1 MKRFLCILV
10 LGSAML
16 LSSEAFAQGVPV
28 AGFRGSEVL
37 VPAAFG
43 IRTDSAGNS
52 WSIEADGN
60 IGRIG
65 NSLVNSGHALLVNE
79 EAFTGFQ
86 PMMSSDGSE
95 FVFQSIPFQGLPGL
109 QMQRR
114 VRVLGKSGGLRYAEM
129 FYNGSTEEMNLTI
142 ALSTNFSG
150 NYKTFVSDRGRIEPV
165 ILGKDESAIF
175 VLPGSSQSSKAF
187 LFTLGQSGNTM
198 KPTISAQNRYGL
210 TYRYQLRLRPQETG
224 VIVHHVT
231 QVVIP
236 QSFDRISLLAL
247 SRPHS
252 FREIENSFDP
262 DWKNYIVNGNTDVSG
277 TMSSSLVAG
286 GIDALAVSPGAID
299 VLASGEQTRLSGKAA
314 GDPLQLTGKYGETE
328 IPLEKLAAVTGSAGD
343 PNRVPRLFLR
353 DGQIFSGAI
362 APGNFDFVQSS
373 GARLPLD
380 PSTLDQLVRAK
391 TEEGTNWTDE
401 SLALIETYGGDRI
414 AVRDPSALTFSFVT
428 AWGAL
433 PITLENLS
441 WLKPTENGRPGH
453 EVHLK
458 DGSKIFGYFEPAE
471 ISVGKTDI
479 GDLSVK
485 VSQIRS
491 LFTSFG
497 VDHEN
502 RKPLPKETVIRLTG
516 GQELVASLTNTTL
529 AISSGGSQLET
540 AVNEIRSLRRKAVDE
555 TLLPGGAGE
564 FELERWD
571 GGTIRGVL
579 DLDVLSVSIAGRI
592 WQIPVRD
599 IEQIETAS
607 PTVTL
612 EVQQKIEQLI
622 QSLAADDWSVR
633 ETATRDLGALGYLA
647 HPILRRE
654 LEVVKDPEVGRRIER
669 VLSYMN

>member
-1 MKRFLCILV
+1 MTRFLCNL
-10 LGSAML
+10 LLAGSMF
-16 LSSEAFAQGVPV
+16 LSWEAFAQGVPV
-28 AGFRGSEVL
+28 AGLRGSEAL
-37 VPAAFG
+37 IPAAFG
-43 IRTDSAGNS
+43 IRTDAAGNS
-52 WSIEADGN
+52 WNIEADGN

-65 NSLVNSGHALLVNE
+65 NSMVNSGHALLVNE

-86 PMMSSDGSE
+86 PMMSPDGSE
-95 FVFQSIPFQGLPGL
+95 FVFQAIPFQGLPGL

-236 QSFDRISLLAL
+236 QNFDRISLLAL

-252 FREIENSFDP
+252 FPEIENSFDP
-262 DWKNYIVNGNTDVSG
+262 DWKNYVVNGNTDVARTASIA
-277 TMSSSLVAG
+277 LAAG
-286 GIDALAVSPGAID
+286 GIDALAVSPGVID
-299 VLASGEQTRLSGKAA
+299 VLASGAETRLSGKAE
-314 GDPLQLTGKYGETE
+314 GDPLHLTGKYGETE
-328 IPLEKLAAVTGSAGD
+328 IPLEKLAAVTGSAGN
-343 PNRVPRLFLR
+343 PNRVPRLYLR
-353 DGQIFSGAI
+353 DGQIFSGVI
-362 APGNFDFVQSS
+362 APGNLAFIQSS

-380 PSTLDQLVRAK
+380 PTTLDQLVMAK
-391 TEEGTNWTDE
+391 NGEGTNWTDE
-401 SLALIETYGGDRI
+401 SLALLETYGGDRI

-433 PITLENLS
+433 PVTLENLS
-441 WLKPTENGRPGH
+441 WLKPTANGRPGH

-458 DGSKIFGYFEPAE
+458 DGSKVFGYIADAD
-471 ISVGKTDI
+471 ISAGNTDVGI
-479 GDLSVK
+479 LSLK
-485 VSQIRS
+485 ASHIRS
-491 LFTSFG
+491 LFTPSG
-497 VDHEN
+497 VDQGDQ
-502 RKPLPKETVIRLTG
+502 KLLPKETVIRLTG
-516 GQELVASLTNTTL
+516 GQELVASLTNTTM

-540 AVNEIRSLRRKAVDE
+540 AVNEIRRLRRHAE
-555 TLLPGGAGE
+555 NASLLPGGADE

-599 IEQIETAS
+599 IEQVETAS
-607 PTVTL
+607 PTITL